1 MKLKPLAL
9 LLAMIFAAGCTLQTA
24 DVSRQSGS
32 DAWAYETA
40 PNRVITVTSG
50 NIDQFAVQSA
60 DVYLVGRGDVLQ
72 IHAIDAPELTTP
84 AGYLVEQDGA
94 IQVPFLGRVAA
105 AERDAMSIRNEIER
119 RLRRYLPD
127 PQVELRIIEHNARH
141 VSVIGDV
148 NRPTRQALTSQPL
161 SVIDAINAAGGFAP
175 RANMRGVSI
184 LRSGQQIA
192 VDMEG
197 FLNHGRSLPTLRD
210 GDVLQVARPARGT
223 SALAPTGVR
232 MQVAGQAARV
242 FDLGHRPV
250 TLAQLLKNAGAHGQ
264 NAQVMRGHTA
274 FLFDAQDAT
283 NPAVGGQFKLE
294 NGDRVTVQG
303 ALSAHRSA
311 QH

>member
-9 LLAMIFAAGCTLQTA
+9 LLALTAATGCTMQAA

-40 PNRVITVTSG
+40 PNTVISVTAD
-50 NIDQFAVQSA
+50 NIAQFATQA
-60 DVYLVGRGDVLQ
+60 GDVYLVGRGDVLQ

-105 AERDAMSIRNEIER
+105 AERDATTIRAEIER

-148 NRPTRQALTSQPL
+148 NRPTRQTLTSQPL

-197 FLNHGRSLPTLRD
+197 FLNHGRSLPNLRD
-210 GDVLQVARPARGT
+210 GDVLQVARPVRGGSDT
-223 SALAPTGVR
+223 APAGVQ
-232 MQVAGQAARV
+232 MQIAGQPARV
-242 FDLGHRPV
+242 FDLGQRPV
-250 TLAQLLKNAGAHGQ
+250 TLAQLLASAGAHGRDV
-264 NAQVMRGHTA
+264 QVMRGQTTYH
-274 FLFDAQDAT
+274 FDTQNAV
-283 NPAVGGQFKLE
+283 NPAVGGRFALLD
-294 NGDRVTVQG
+294 GDRLVLRE
-303 ALSAHRSA
+303 AA
-311 QH
+311 QVPRLAQR